1 MEWKGV
7 LGTLPWGLKDEGE
20 SQSSPQGPRNEK
32 DISETPVRF
41 KGWEGYLR
49 NLHHGLPRT
58 EGSLYVPWG
67 GLGTGGLMVTTLCP
81 SLREVDWFSLASI
94 IFLLL
99 FAPFIVYYF
108 VMACD
113 QYSCSLT
120 TPALD
125 IATGRASLADIW
137 AKTPPVTAKA
147 VQLYTLWVSFQVGP
161 LPWRWVQW
169 IGNVFCCSGL
179 VREADF

>member
-1 MEWKGV
+1 
-7 LGTLPWGLKDEGE
+7 
-20 SQSSPQGPRNEK
+20 
-32 DISETPVRF
+32 
-41 KGWEGYLR
+41 
-49 NLHHGLPRT
+49 
-58 EGSLYVPWG
+58 
-67 GLGTGGLMVTTLCP
+67 MVTSLCP

-108 VMACD
+108 IMACD
-113 QYSCSLT
+113 QYNCSLT

-161 LPWRWVQW
+161 LPWGWVQW
-169 IGNVFCCSGL
+169 IGHVFCCSGL
-179 VREADF
+179 VREVDFQPSDAPILRMQQLHRAGNICVSPCNRHGF